1 MAGNARKIDEIIDQA
16 AVDRQFGSL
25 MEWLKQTKATI
36 ESMPKL
42 FDGYKNSSGSD
53 SKKALTEMSEGMQ
66 MAQKSTTE
74 LSLALKEHQ
83 KNLAALA
90 NTQAKAN
97 ALSSETASQL
107 ASEREALR
115 QRTQEVKNSTTANN
129 AAEGSIQQLRA
140 ALSLLT
146 AAYDKMGAA
155 ERNSAKGNDLQL
167 KIKAQSDALK
177 KLEADTGRYGR
188 NVGNY
193 TGAIKTLEKALVET
207 KQKIDDFTN
216 SGNTNQEVFSQLEKE
231 QELLAQV
238 LERNEKG
245 FASLTMEVRTNERAL
260 ATMFAEGMQNT
271 EAFNA
276 LQLATSKAKRELTE
290 FQQSEKLLA
299 STAPALQAS
308 MIAAKGLAGTYAIGA
323 GAAALFADGNEKV
336 EKELNKLVAVM
347 TVLQGLNEVHELLE
361 KRLAIAKIF
370 SAGGTAIQT
379 AALKVYTYVTEAAT
393 VATKAFRAVL
403 VSTGLGALLV
413 LLSSFA
419 DKMNDAK
426 EATDRSKDALRDYDR
441 AIQDVNEDL
450 EMANKIS
457 EANAN
462 KMKEH
467 VKQRAGSEGDITK
480 LTQKQLLEQIA
491 NKKLANDKLSDLEE
505 DLRRDRDKIG
515 DADNKENKKKL
526 EEIDKQTQAI
536 LKEKNKNLMD
546 IFDDGVK
553 LNAEGEKEKT
563 RLADEGRKSAK
574 ANADASITDL
584 ERQQL
589 KYKAV
594 MADEKA
600 TYAARLDAANQFYAL
615 QAQIEKRKENVSLM
629 TANLTSGEVAK
640 IKADYKKAMAEI
652 GNAHAEENKKLFE
665 QEKQRTISAQLEM
678 FQSSMERRKEFE
690 QQMFNDDKRALWERL
705 AAYDEFSKNE
715 RKLIDAEW
723 QYKRNQPGLIQKEI
737 EALDQVHQDKLAVIE
752 MKGIMERKRIVESGL
767 KTGLDKMG
775 VQIEVGS
782 NDAQVLA
789 INRLNQQFKDGKIN
803 AEQYA
808 KAMKEIEETAKDTSL
823 KLMASALEDTIAK
836 MKTAGI
842 DATQLEATLSNIRK
856 EIVTNEGAHN
866 IKVHNETAEKRKKIL
881 DGIVAYEGLASEAI
895 KGIVDGQS
903 ELRLNAIQKELD
915 ANTIQKNKEIE
926 GINASTLSAQDKAA
940 RIAIINATAQAK
952 EDQLNK
958 KKKDE
963 QIKQAQFDK
972 GMQEFNMGLK
982 LIVDTVEAIANPK
995 KWLDVAADSAALIAI
1010 AAKPVPKY
1018 AIGTDNHPGGAAIVG
1033 EIGTEIVQTP
1043 DGKSFLTPSSPT
1055 LMNLPQGAK
1064 VIPHDEVNHMILND
1078 MMRRQATSLM
1088 GSPDVV
1094 NELRSMRDLQM
1105 WQTGKLVKALGDKQ
1119 PVNVTVIN
1127 NGELNDYIKRQ
1138 VYE

>member
-66 MAQKSTTE
+66 LAQKSTSDLT
-74 LSLALKEHQ
+74 LAVKEHQ
-83 KNLAALA
+83 KTLAALA
-90 NTQAKAN
+90 TTQAKAN
-97 ALSSETASQL
+97 AMSSDAASQL
-107 ASEREALR
+107 SAEREALR
-115 QRTQEVKNSTTANN
+115 QRNQELKNTVTANN

-146 AAYDKMGAA
+146 AAYDKMGVA
-155 ERNSAKGNDLQL
+155 ERNSAKGTDLQM

-193 TGAIKTLEKALVET
+193 TGAIKTLEKALMET

-216 SGNTNQEVFSQLEKE
+216 SGNSNQQVLSQLEKE

-290 FQQSEKLLA
+290 FQQSEKLLS

-308 MIAAKGLAGTYAIGA
+308 MIAAKGLAGTYALGA
-323 GAAALFADGNEKV
+323 GAAALFAEGDEKV
-336 EKELNKLVAVM
+336 EKELNKLVAIM
-347 TVLQGLNEVHELLE
+347 TILQGLNEVHELLE

-379 AALKVYTYVTEAAT
+379 AALKIYTYVTEAAT
-393 VATKAFRAVL
+393 FATKAFRTAVI
-403 VSTGLGALLV
+403 STGLGALLI
-413 LLSSFA
+413 LLTSFA
-419 DKMNDAK
+419 DKMNEAK
-426 EATDRSKDALRDYDR
+426 EATEKSKDALRDYAR
-441 AIQDVNEDL
+441 AIEDVNEDL

-457 EANAN
+457 EANTN
-462 KMKEH
+462 KMKEQ

-480 LTQKQLLEQIA
+480 LTQKELLEQIA
-491 NKKLANDKLSDLEE
+491 NKKAAYNKLIDLED
-505 DLRRDRDKIG
+505 DLQRDKDKIV
-515 DADNKENKKKL
+515 DKDNKENKKKVEDL
-526 EEIDKQTQAI
+526 DKQQEAI
-536 LKEKNKNLMD
+536 LKEKNKLIGE

-563 RLADEGRKSAK
+563 RIADEARKSAK
-574 ANADASITDL
+574 AFADAEIIDV
-584 ERQQL
+584 ERKQIAL
-589 KYKAV
+589 KTQ
-594 MADEKA
+594 MSDEKA
-600 TYAARLDAANQFYAL
+600 SYASRLDAAKQFYAL
-615 QAQIEKRKENVSLM
+615 QENIEKDKKGVSLM
-629 TANLTSGEVAK
+629 TPNLTPGEISK
-640 IKADYKKAMAEI
+640 INADYKKAMAEI
-652 GNAHAEENKKLFE
+652 ANTHTEEEKKLFE
-665 QEKQRTISAQLEM
+665 QEKQRNLAAQLEM
-678 FQSSMERRKEFE
+678 FQSSIERKKEFE
-690 QQMFNDDKRALWERL
+690 QQMFSDDKRALWERL

-715 RKLIDAEW
+715 RKLIDGEW
-723 QYKRNQPGLIQKEI
+723 QYKRSQPGLIQKEI
-737 EALDQVHQDKLAVIE
+737 EALDQAHQDKLAVIE
-752 MKGIMERKRIVESGL
+752 MKGIMERKRILESSL
-767 KTGLDKMG
+767 KSGLDKAG
-775 VQIEVGS
+775 VQIEIGN
-782 NDAQVLA
+782 NDAQVMA
-789 INRLNQQFKDGKIN
+789 INRLNQQFKEGKVT
-803 AEQYA
+803 AEQYE
-808 KAMKEIEETAKDTSL
+808 KAMKGIEETAKNTSL
-823 KLMASALEDTIAK
+823 KLMASALEDTISK
-836 MKTAGI
+836 MKIAGI
-842 DATQLEATLSNIRK
+842 DATQLEATLSNVRK
-856 EIVTNEGAHN
+856 EIATNEGAHAV
-866 IKVHNETAEKRKKIL
+866 KVHNEAAEKRKRIL
-881 DGIVAYEGLASEAI
+881 DGVVAYEGLASEAI

-903 ELRLNAIQKELD
+903 ELKLNAIQKELD
-915 ANTIQKNKEIE
+915 ANTVRKNQEIE
-926 GINASTLSAQDKAA
+926 AVTASTLSAQEKAA
-940 RIAIINATAQAK
+940 KIAIINAQAQAN
-952 EDQLNK
+952 EDRLNK

-972 GMQEFNMGLK
+972 GVQEFNMGLK
-982 LIVDTVEAIANPK
+982 LIIDTVAAVANPK

-1010 AAKPVPKY
+1010 AAKPIPKY
-1018 AIGTDNHPGGAAIVG
+1018 AVGTDNHPGGAAIVG
-1033 EIGTEIVQTP
+1033 EVGTELVHTP
-1043 DGKSFLTPSSPT
+1043 DGRSFLTPDGPT
-1055 LMNLPQGAK
+1055 LLNLPQGAK
-1064 VIPHDEVNHMILND
+1064 VIPHDETNQLMLND
-1078 MMRRQATSLM
+1078 MMRRQAVSLV

-1094 NELRSMRDLQM
+1094 NELRTMREMQL
-1105 WQTGKLVKALGDKQ
+1105 WQTGKLVKALGDRQ

-1138 VYE
+1138 VYD